1 MDPQHLSAFSRLR
14 GLLEVTRLVRSDEDL
29 DHLLAAIARTTAESL
44 GFGTV
49 VLNLYR
55 RAWDDFCTTTVHGSE
70 HARETLLGDARGW
83 DVWGRVLDDRSLELV
98 NGGAQATSTTCN
110 NCQPGALGNPVTND
124 CKTWNCKP

>member
-83 DVWGRVLDDRSLELV
+83 DVWGKVLDDRFLRRGAYLVPHGTFDWDELAPRSYV
-98 NGGAQATSTTCN
+98 PELAREGAQDA
-110 NCQPGALGNPVTND
+110 
-124 CKTWNCKP
+124 

>member
-1 MDPQHLSAFSRLR
+1 M
-14 GLLEVTRLVRSDEDL
+14 TRLVRSDEDL

-55 RAWDDFCTTTVHGSE
+55 RAWDDFCTTTVHGSP

-83 DVWGRVLDDRSLELV
+83 DVWGRVLDDRFLRKGAYLVPHGTFDWDELAPRSYV
-98 NGGAQATSTTCN
+98 PQLPRQAAQDA
-110 NCQPGALGNPVTND
+110 
-124 CKTWNCKP
+124 WH